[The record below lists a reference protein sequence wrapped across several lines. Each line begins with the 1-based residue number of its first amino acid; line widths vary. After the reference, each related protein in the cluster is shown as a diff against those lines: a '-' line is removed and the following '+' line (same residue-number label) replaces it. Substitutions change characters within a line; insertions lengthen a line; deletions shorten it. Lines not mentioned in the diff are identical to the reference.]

1 MMRARL
7 LVGLLTAGLA
17 LSACSLAGDVT
28 PPPGSQPISSVNQQ
42 PAATQPGAEAPVAE
56 PTTSGPVDVTTA
68 SPARKPS
75 AVSGSVLYAAHCAEC
90 HGATG
95 QSDGGSVSKLPAPP
109 PVLADP
115 ATLRGMTPR
124 DVFTTI
130 TQGRLDKFMPPFGD
144 SLTDAERWDLT
155 AYVYALSTTQEE
167 VDQGKDLY
175 IANCGECHGESGQT
189 LRDWTSAD
197 YIATTSP
204 QTIYD
209 AIQAGVP
216 EIDDHVFAA
225 KLSEAELWSVVD
237 FARTLSYEYLA
248 PGALLPEQAG
258 TVIGQIANGT
268 AGGAKPADLSVNLIG
283 FTDMSMS
290 GTYTATA
297 DADGRVTFEAV
308 PFTQG
313 EQFILTTEYG
323 GATYHSDV
331 FSFESGQTSAQI
343 ALPVYDV
350 TDDPAAIRIS
360 QLHTFVMFENAGQVT
375 IGQMAVVSND
385 GDKTY
390 APSDGKTIR
399 LSVPAGASGV
409 ASPDGLEGET
419 YAVDEQGYVDL
430 RPVPPGDS
438 SLQVFFQY
446 QMPYSGQLDF
456 AQRLDYPADVVNLL
470 IGDTSVGVTG
480 EGVSDLG
487 TQSIQGMTFQQFQ
500 RSNLAAGDTLA
511 FDVSGTAGSSSVT
524 GTAGPAAPLAVTTG
538 NTVNIGI
545 GLFALA
551 ALLAGVGYWWYRRRG
566 DAAAPRAEKPADR
579 EELLDAIAEL
589 DDDLAAGK
597 ISPEDHRRERAWL
610 MAELQKVWTE

>member
-7 LVGLLTAGLA
+7 FTGLLAAGLA

-42 PAATQPGAEAPVAE
+42 PVATVAAAEQPAVEATSAPVDL
-56 PTTSGPVDVTTA
+56 SVA

-75 AVSGSVLYAAHCAEC
+75 AVSGSVLFAAHCAEC

-95 QSDGGSVSKLPAPP
+95 QSDGASVSKLPTPP

-115 ATLRGMTPR
+115 ATLRGLTPR
-124 DVFTTI
+124 DVYAVI
-130 TQGRLDKFMPPFGD
+130 TQGRLDKFMPPFGE
-144 SLTDAERWDLT
+144 SLTDAQRWDLA
-155 AYVYALSTTQEE
+155 AYVYTLSTTQEG

-175 IANCGECHGESGQT
+175 IAQCGECHGESGQT
-189 LRDWTSAD
+189 LKDWTSAD

-204 QTIYD
+204 QMIYD

-216 EIDDHVFAA
+216 EMADHVFTAS
-225 KLSEAELWSVVD
+225 LSEAELWSVVD
-237 FARTLSYEYLA
+237 FARTMSYEYLA
-248 PGALLPEQAG
+248 PGAPLPEQSG
-258 TVIGQIANGT
+258 TIIGQIANGT
-268 AGGAKPADLSVNLIG
+268 AGGDKPGGLAVNLIG
-283 FTDMSMS
+283 FTDMAMS

-297 DADGRVTFEAV
+297 DADGQVTFEAV

-331 FSFESGQTSAQI
+331 FAFEGGQTSAQI

-360 QLHTFVMFENAGQVT
+360 QLHTFVMFESPSQVT

-390 APSDGKTIR
+390 APTDGKTIR
-399 LSVPAGASGV
+399 LTVPTGASGV

-438 SLQVFFQY
+438 TLQVFFQY
-446 QMPYSGQLDF
+446 QLPYSGQLDF

-470 IGDTSVGVTG
+470 VGDTNVGVSG
-480 EGVSDLG
+480 DGVSDLG

-500 RSNLAAGDTLA
+500 RSNLSAGDTLS
-511 FDVSGTAGSSSVT
+511 FGVSGTAGGSSSS

-538 NTVNIGI
+538 NALNIGI

-551 ALLAGVGYWWYRRRG
+551 ALIAGVGYWWYQRRG
-566 DAAAPRAEKPADR
+566 GAAVPDAKKPADR
-579 EELLDAIAEL
+579 DELLDAIAEL

-597 ISPEDHRRERAWL
+597 ISPAEHRRERAWL
-610 MAELQKVWTE
+610 MSELQKIWTE